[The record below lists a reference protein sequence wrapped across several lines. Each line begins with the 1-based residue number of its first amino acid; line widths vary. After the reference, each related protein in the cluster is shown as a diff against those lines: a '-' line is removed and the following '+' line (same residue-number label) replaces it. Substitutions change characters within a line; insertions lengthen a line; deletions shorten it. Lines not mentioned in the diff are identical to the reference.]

1 MNNSKIWVIIFGIVM
16 VVVAIIA
23 FILTRGSNEPITP
36 VEESNLNVSTKELT
50 INRGETSQFYITLK
64 NAVGRIDVTSSNES
78 IASVSEDKVW
88 LESISNDIEDQKV
101 ITVTGLETGYTSIIV
116 NMKDVASFDSEQ
128 ELTGSMVINVTV
140 K

>member
-23 FILTRGSNEPITP
+23 FVLTRGSNEPIAP

-50 INRGETSQFYITLK
+50 INRGETAEFYITLK

-116 NMKDVASFDSEQ
+116 SMKDVASFDSEQ